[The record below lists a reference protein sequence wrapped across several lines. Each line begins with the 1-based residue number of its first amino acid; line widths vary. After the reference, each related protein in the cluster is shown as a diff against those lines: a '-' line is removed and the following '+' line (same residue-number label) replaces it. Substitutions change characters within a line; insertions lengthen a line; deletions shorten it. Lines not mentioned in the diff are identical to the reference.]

1 MTTLPTSAGAPATLD
16 WFGLSDVGRRRTN
29 NEDSWGAWSLGAEGA
44 APLAPG
50 TVALPANGV
59 LLAVSDGM
67 GGAAG
72 GEIASRICVE
82 ELGRRMAQRAGADDP
97 ADALRHTFVEIHEAI
112 NAVADATPGLAG
124 MGATLSAVWLRPDGR
139 GIVVHVGD
147 SRIYHAPS
155 PEAEAVQ
162 LTEDHSVGAAM
173 IRRGEMT
180 AEAVKRLRYRSML
193 EQVMGGDGGPIE
205 PQVMTFSWAEGSC
218 LTLCSDG
225 LYGPLEEVMPARLTA
240 AFSGTVAD
248 GVTGLIAAANEAGGP
263 DNVTVVLARFV
274 PSKGA

>member
-1 MTTLPTSAGAPATLD
+1 VTPPSSASPSRPALLD
-16 WFGLSDVGRRRTN
+16 WSGLTDVGRRRTN
-29 NEDSWGAWSLGAEGA
+29 NEDSWCAWALDDGAK
-44 APLAPG
+44 P
-50 TVALPANGV
+50 LPAGPLVLPPNGV

-82 ELGRRMAQRAGADDP
+82 ELGRRMGGRAGADSP
-97 ADALRHTFVEIHEAI
+97 ADALRHTFLEIHEAI

-124 MGATLSAVWLRPDGR
+124 MGATLSAVWLLPDGR
-139 GIVVHVGD
+139 GIIVHVGD

-162 LTEDHSVGAAM
+162 LTEDQSVGAAM

-193 EQVMGGDGGPIE
+193 EQVMGGDGAPIE
-205 PQVMTFSWAEGSC
+205 PQVMTFSWTVGSC

-225 LYGPLEEVMPARLTA
+225 LHGPLEDVLPGRLTA
-240 AFSGTVAD
+240 AFSGTVAA
-248 GVTGLIAAANEAGGP
+248 GAQGLVDAANEAGGP

-274 PSKGA
+274 PGKGA

>member
-1 MTTLPTSAGAPATLD
+1 MTTPPSSTRPAATIE
-16 WFGLSDVGRRRTN
+16 WFGLSDVGRRRAN
-29 NEDSWGAWSLGAEGA
+29 NEDLWGAWVLDAGA
-44 APLAPG
+44 APLPKGPLVLPPG
-50 TVALPANGV
+50 GI

-82 ELGRRMAQRAGADDP
+82 ELGRRMAGRAGADDP
-97 ADALRHTFVEIHEAI
+97 VDALRSSFVEINEAI

-139 GIVVHVGD
+139 GIAVHVGD
-147 SRIYHAPS
+147 CRIYHAPS
-155 PEAEAVQ
+155 PQAEAVQ
-162 LTEDHSVGAAM
+162 LTEDQSVGAAM

-180 AEAVKRLRYRSML
+180 AEAVNRLRYRSML

-205 PQVMTFSWAEGSC
+205 PQVLTFTWAVGSC

-225 LYGPLEEVMPARLTA
+225 LHGPLEDVLPGRLTA
-240 AFSGTVAD
+240 AFSGTVAE
-248 GVTGLIAAANEAGGP
+248 GVRGLIADANEAGGP
-263 DNVTVVLARFV
+263 DNVTVVLARFR
-274 PSKGA
+274 

>member
-1 MTTLPTSAGAPATLD
+1 MSSSDSSASPARLD
-16 WFGLSDVGRRRTN
+16 WAGLTDVGRRRTN
-29 NEDSWGAWSLGAEGA
+29 NEDSWGAWALDRGA
-44 APLAPG
+44 APLPAGPLVLPPG
-50 TVALPANGV
+50 GV

-82 ELGRRMAQRAGADDP
+82 ELGRRMGGRAGADSP
-97 ADALRHTFVEIHEAI
+97 ADALRHTFLEIHEAI

-124 MGATLSAVWLRPDGR
+124 MGATLSAVWLLPDGR

-155 PEAEAVQ
+155 ASAEAAQ
-162 LTEDHSVGAAM
+162 LTEDQSVGAAM

-180 AEAVKRLRYRSML
+180 PEAVKRLRYRAML
-193 EQVMGGDGGPIE
+193 EQVMGGDGASIE
-205 PQVMTFSWAEGSC
+205 PQVMTFSWAVGSC

-225 LYGPLEEVMPARLTA
+225 LHGPLEDVLPGRLNG
-240 AFSGTVAD
+240 AFAGTVAA
-248 GVTGLIAAANEAGGP
+248 GAQGLIDAANEAGGP

-274 PSKGA
+274 PGKGA